1 MWCGVSMCVR
11 VHAKSLV
18 KFEKL
23 FLDNKLFPR
32 TFPPATAKI
41 KKRKLKI
48 TKMDAKYSG
57 EECLITTYCEDFSQ
71 GILSI

>member
-41 KKRKLKI
+41 KQAKI
-48 TKMDAKYSG
+48 KNNKDGCQIQWRRMSNND
-57 EECLITTYCEDFSQ
+57 
-71 GILSI
+71 IL